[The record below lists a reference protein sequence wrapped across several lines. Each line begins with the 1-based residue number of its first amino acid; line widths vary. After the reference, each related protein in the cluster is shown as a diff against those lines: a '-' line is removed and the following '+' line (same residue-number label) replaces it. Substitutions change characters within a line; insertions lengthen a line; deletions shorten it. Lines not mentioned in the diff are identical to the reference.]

1 MKQEYIFGAELA
13 YTPCRYG
20 SSRMLFRGPRRRL
33 DRPYIAFLG
42 GTETFGKYI
51 ERPFPALIEKEV
63 RQTCVNLGCVHGG
76 IDTYVNDKTVMDICS
91 GADMTVLQITA
102 SCNMSNRFYS
112 VHPRRNDR
120 FQKPSTVLKAIYDDV
135 DFSEFSFTAE
145 MLGALMAA
153 SPDRFDILVAELS
166 QAWIAR
172 MRQMLHQI
180 GRNVTLLWLSKEEL
194 TDTHWSAQINPLKTE
209 PLFVTRS
216 MVEELRPLV
225 SDIVQ
230 VKPSRGAIAEGTRG
244 MVFPEGQEKEAAQMM
259 GLAGHAEVS
268 DALINSLRQNL
279 RAA

>member
-42 GTETFGKYI
+42 GTATFGKFI
-51 ERPFPALIEKEV
+51 ERPFPALVEKEI

-76 IDTYVNDKTVMDICS
+76 IDTYVNDTTVMDICS
-91 GADMTVLQITA
+91 GADMTVLQITG
-102 SCNMSNRFYS
+102 SSNMSNRFYS

-120 FQKPSTVLKAIYDDV
+120 FQKPSTVLKAIYDEV
-135 DFSEFSFTAE
+135 DFSIFTFTTE
-145 MLGALMAA
+145 MLATLMAA
-153 SPDRFDILVAELS
+153 SPERFDIVVTELS

-172 MRQMLHQI
+172 MRQLLHQI
-180 GRNVTLLWLSKEEL
+180 GRNVTLLWLSEDEL
-194 TDTHWSAQINPLKTE
+194 TDTHWSERIDPLKTE
-209 PLFVTRS
+209 PLFVTKS

-230 VKPSRGAIAEGTRG
+230 VTPSRAAIAAGTRG
-244 MVFPEGQEKEAAQMM
+244 MVFPEGHERAAAQMM

-268 DALINSLRQNL
+268 DALVHSLRDNL

>member
-1 MKQEYIFGAELA
+1 MKQENIFGAELS

-42 GTETFGKYI
+42 GTETFGKFI
-51 ERPFPALIEKEV
+51 ERPFPALVEKEI

-76 IDTYVNDKTVMDICS
+76 IDTYVNDTTVMDICS

-120 FQKPSTVLKAIYDDV
+120 FQKPSTVLKAIYDEV
-135 DFSEFSFTAE
+135 DFSQFSFAKE
-145 MLGALMAA
+145 MLGVLMAA
-153 SPDRFDILVAELS
+153 SPERFDIVVAELA

-180 GRNVTLLWLSKEEL
+180 GPKVTLLWLSEEEL
-194 TDTHWSAQINPLKTE
+194 TDTHWSDRIDPLKTE

-216 MVEELRPLV
+216 MVNELRPLV
-225 SDIVQ
+225 SDIVR
-230 VKPSRGAIAEGTRG
+230 VKPSRAAIAEGTRG
-244 MVFPEGQEKEAAQMM
+244 MVFPEGQDRAAAQMM
-259 GLAGHAEVS
+259 GIAGHAEVS
-268 DALINSLRQNL
+268 EVLASALRDNL

>member
-1 MKQEYIFGAELA
+1 MKQENIFGAELS

-42 GTETFGKYI
+42 GTETFGKFI
-51 ERPFPALIEKEV
+51 ERPFPALVEKEI

-76 IDTYVNDKTVMDICS
+76 IDTYVNDTTVMDICS
-91 GADMTVLQITA
+91 GADITVLQITA

-120 FQKPSTVLKAIYDDV
+120 FQKPSTVLKAIYDEV
-135 DFSEFSFTAE
+135 DFSQFSFAKE
-145 MLGALMAA
+145 MLGVLMAA
-153 SPDRFDILVAELS
+153 SPERFDIVVAELA

-180 GRNVTLLWLSKEEL
+180 GPKVTLLWLSEEEL
-194 TDTHWSAQINPLKTE
+194 TDTHWSDRIDPLKTE

-216 MVEELRPLV
+216 MVNELRPLV
-225 SDIVQ
+225 SDIVR
-230 VKPSRGAIAEGTRG
+230 VKPSRAAIAEGTRG
-244 MVFPEGQEKEAAQMM
+244 MVFPEGQDRAAAQMM
-259 GLAGHAEVS
+259 GIAGHAEVS
-268 DALINSLRQNL
+268 EVLASALRDNL